1 MMTLDLGSP
10 IFRLSLSQIPRG
22 NWLWRSISTVWQPNP
37 SWSKAI
43 AQMAMDACQHA
54 KPLAS
59 GDAEDDPSVSP
70 WGDRP
75 PRDFGGEKAG
85 RVGKQRVSACKTW
98 DIHTQSI
105 EHDWTFFAR
114 FCQFNMNSR
123 TWGITC
129 PNIIDLIFFS
139 RKIHV
144 AQLRSWSDDGSIGT
158 QSVDICD
165 VLNLQSLPS
174 GKLT

>member
-10 IFRLSLSQIPRG
+10 IFRPSLSQIPRG

-59 GDAEDDPSVSP
+59 GDAEDDPCSVSQ

-75 PRDFGGEKAG
+75 PRDFGGEMAG

-98 DIHTQSI
+98 DIHSQSI

-123 TWGITC
+123 TYYL
-129 PNIIDLIFFS
+129 PKHHRSYFF
-139 RKIHV
+139 
-144 AQLRSWSDDGSIGT
+144 Q
-158 QSVDICD
+158 QE
-165 VLNLQSLPS
+165 NPS
-174 GKLT
+174 GSAAELKWWWINWYPICRYLWCAKPTIITLW